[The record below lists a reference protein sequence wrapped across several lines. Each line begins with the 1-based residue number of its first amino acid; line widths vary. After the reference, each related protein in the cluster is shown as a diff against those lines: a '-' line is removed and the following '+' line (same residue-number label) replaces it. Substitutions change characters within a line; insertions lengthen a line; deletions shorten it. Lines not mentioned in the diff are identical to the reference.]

1 MYLHTNINQGHPLY
15 VSALLDRHKTHVIE
29 APLSLY
35 THHPYNQRLE
45 LVLSHKKRI
54 KVSSSQSGLSGK

>member
-1 MYLHTNINQGHPLY
+1 MTIALS

-29 APLSLY
+29 APSSLY

-45 LVLSHKKRI
+45 LVLPYNKRI
-54 KVSSSQSGLSGK
+54 KVSPLQSGLSGK